1 MHQPEVAPAAQLG
14 TREQSNPHVRTP
26 QGTRPGMSLMIA
38 TTPEEREAIYRL
50 RYEIYA
56 VENGFRAQGHAD
68 YRAWEDVSDVKAVHL
83 CATTNGELVG
93 ALRTLYGADAAIPND
108 LHEAYELARFA
119 AVVPLEKIA
128 VTSRFALKPEHRA
141 GMAALQLFVES
152 ARIQRERGV
161 ELSFGDAPLNLVSFY
176 CALGFRTYAAPYH
189 HPVAGTLVPFV
200 LPAGDLPHLRQIR
213 SPLLALADDSESAL
227 DEKTKSLRELLFAQ
241 APVRGAKSHAARFWE
256 DLHAALGPSPFDKG
270 PLAGLTA
277 AELRSLLGQSY
288 VVDWPGGK
296 TLLQSGHPVTERW
309 LLLSGQV
316 EVNGDPVPPFSVIGG
331 AFPEG
336 GQRHSI
342 SARIGTAGARLLSL
356 DERKLK
362 QLLAATSRT
371 SERIRSA
378 LQQYQVTPTADC
390 SGENHADR

>member
-14 TREQSNPHVRTP
+14 TREQSNPHARTP
-26 QGTRPGMSLMIA
+26 QGTRPGMSLKIA

-56 VENGFRAQGHAD
+56 VENGFRAQGPAD
-68 YRAWEDVSDVKAVHL
+68 YRAWEDVSDAKAVHL

-128 VTSRFALKPEHRA
+128 VTSRFALRPEHRA

-176 CALGFRTYAAPYH
+176 SALGFRTYAAPYH

-288 VVDWPGGK
+288 VVDWPGGR

-336 GQRHSI
+336 DQRHSI

-378 LQQYQVTPTADC
+378 LQQYQVTPNADC
-390 SGENHADR
+390 SGDNHADR

>member
-1 MHQPEVAPAAQLG
+1 MHRPDVALTAQLD
-14 TREQSNPHVRTP
+14 TMAQPSSFARTLP
-26 QGTRPGMSLMIA
+26 AMKPGMSLKIA

-56 VENGFRAQGHAD
+56 VENSFRAQGHAD
-68 YRAWEDVSDVKAVHL
+68 YRAWEDASDAKAVHL

-128 VTSRFALKPEHRA
+128 VTSRFALRPEHRA

-176 CALGFRTYAAPYH
+176 SALGFRTYAAPYH

-200 LPAGDLPHLRQIR
+200 LPAGDLPHLREIR

-241 APVRGAKSHAARFWE
+241 PPVRGAKSHAARFWE
-256 DLHAALGPSPFDKG
+256 DLHAGLGPSPFDKG
-270 PLAGLTA
+270 PLAGLTE
-277 AELRSLLGQSY
+277 AELRSLLGHSY
-288 VVDWPGGK
+288 VVNWPGGR

-316 EVNGDPVPPFSVIGG
+316 EVNGVPVPPFSVIGG
-331 AFPEG
+331 ALPEG
-336 GQRHSI
+336 GQLHSI

-378 LQQYQVTPTADC
+378 LKQYQVTPNADC
-390 SGENHADR
+390 SGDNHADR